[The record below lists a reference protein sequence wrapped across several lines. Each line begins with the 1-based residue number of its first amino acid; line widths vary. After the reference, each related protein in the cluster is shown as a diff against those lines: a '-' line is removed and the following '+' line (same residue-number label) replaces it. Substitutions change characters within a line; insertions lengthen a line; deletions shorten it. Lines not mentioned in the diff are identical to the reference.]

1 MSKQEKFIVT
11 LLSGGSDQNLNFDD
25 LTKLLVSLDFQY
37 RVKGSHHIFFKQG
50 VEEILNLQAKGKL
63 AKGYQVK
70 QVRDVLVRYQLN
82 PGELNQ

>member
-11 LLSGGSDQNLNFDD
+11 LLSGGSDENLNFDD